1 MAKVTNK
8 IKCRICDKKFGRSD
22 ILKTHVKTVHDGI
35 KDHQCEIC
43 NKKFGHLGLLKTH
56 VETVH
61 NGIKNHQCK
70 ICNKKFGDLRN
81 MKRHVKTV
89 HDGIKDYQCKICNKK
104 FGQLSAMRRHVK
116 EVHDGKGQI
125 QSLKCKK
132 QVETAQKGSENVKD
146 SKRMKM
152 LEEEALDVSNIA
164 GFDHENPIVG
174 KEPKIKNEVKIEPLD
189 ENIDEGLKNVKVEP
203 AEENLDKGSN
213 NDETKNVEDVSKLKL
228 KMRVMTEIG
237 LFDVNEEED
246 YMILT
251 KMSEL
256 IQKKKKN

>member
-22 ILKTHVKTVHDGI
+22 FLKTHVKTVHDGI
-35 KDHQCEIC
+35 KDH
-43 NKKFGHLGLLKTH
+43 
-56 VETVH
+56 
-61 NGIKNHQCK
+61 
-70 ICNKKFGDLRN
+70 
-81 MKRHVKTV
+81 
-89 HDGIKDYQCKICNKK
+89 QCKICNKK

-116 EVHDGKGQI
+116 EVHDGKGRI

-152 LEEEALDVSNIA
+152 LEKEALDVTNIA
-164 GFDHENPIVG
+164 GFDHENQIVG
-174 KEPKIKNEVKIEPLD
+174 KVPTIKNEVKIEPLD
-189 ENIDEGLKNVKVEP
+189 KNINEGLKNVKVEP
-203 AEENLDKGSN
+203 VEETFDKLKIKIITKISLFDANVEEN
-213 NDETKNVEDVSKLKL
+213 
-228 KMRVMTEIG
+228 
-237 LFDVNEEED
+237 

-256 IQKKKKN
+256 IQKMEKN